1 MRALTKREKI
11 LIVILLVSIAVWGA
25 YSIISPIVSA
35 QKKGSVEKENA
46 AGKIKKMDQL
56 YDEYRRVRQEK
67 TRLLTLLDTK
77 NENTATLIQQ
87 FAATNNIEKSVAYTR
102 RTQSNVQNRFIRV
115 TTEVKIEG
123 VAIQPLIRFIGDI
136 ENSNGLMLVQYLRIT
151 KGLKG
156 TDAYDALIKI
166 DSFTNK

>member
-1 MRALTKREKI
+1 MRTLTKREKI
-11 LIVILLVSIAVWGA
+11 LIIILIASVAIWGIYSIAR
-25 YSIISPIVSA
+25 PILNA
-35 QKKGSVEKENA
+35 QKSSGLEKENA
-46 AGKIKKMDQL
+46 AGKIKKMDDL

-67 TRLLTLLDTK
+67 TRILTLLDTK

-87 FAATNNIEKSVAYTR
+87 FAASNNIDKSVAYTR

-123 VAIQPLIRFIGDI
+123 VTIQPLIRFIGDI
-136 ENSNGLMLVQYLRIT
+136 ENSNGLMRVQYLRIT

-156 TDAYDALIKI
+156 TDSYDALIKI